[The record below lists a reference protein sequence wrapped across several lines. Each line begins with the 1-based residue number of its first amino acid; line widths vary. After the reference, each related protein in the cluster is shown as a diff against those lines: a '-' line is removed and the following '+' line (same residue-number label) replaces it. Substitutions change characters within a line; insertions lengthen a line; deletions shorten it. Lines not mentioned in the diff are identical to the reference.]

1 MWSDL
6 REKLES
12 IHDEHLSN
20 NKLAVNNVKLSFDFP
35 YYGHMVTNATLTT
48 GGNKTCTTTCSIQL
62 HTVKGSNDFIEDIQK
77 NKKVVSFRFR

>member
-1 MWSDL
+1 MEIFHDGVLHVWSDL
-6 REKLES
+6 REKSES

-48 GGNKTCTTTCSIQL
+48 GGNKKMHNYNHVNTAADL
-62 HTVKGSNDFIEDIQK
+62 L
-77 NKKVVSFRFR
+77 

>member
-6 REKLES
+6 REKSES

-48 GGNKTCTTTCSIQL
+48 GGNKKMHNYNHVNTAADL
-62 HTVKGSNDFIEDIQK
+62 L
-77 NKKVVSFRFR
+77 

>member
-20 NKLAVNNVKLSFDFP
+20 NKLAVNNVKLSFEFP
-35 YYGHMVTNATLTT
+35 FYGHMVSSATLTT
-48 GGNKTCTTTCSIQL
+48 GGKHQL
-62 HTVKGSNDFIEDIQK
+62 HVLVIILYINLKTEIILRSFKRVK
-77 NKKVVSFRFR
+77 R

>member
-20 NKLAVNNVKLSFDFP
+20 NKLAVNNVKLSFHFP

-48 GGNKTCTTTCSIQL
+48 GGNKIYATTCSIQL
-62 HTVKGSNDFIEDIQK
+62 HTVKDSNDFIEDIPK
-77 NKKVVSFRFR
+77 NKKLYCII

>member
-20 NKLAVNNVKLSFDFP
+20 NKLAVNNVKLSFEFP
-35 YYGHMVTNATLTT
+35 FYGHMVSSATLTT
-48 GGNKTCTTTCSIQL
+48 GGKRQL
-62 HTVKGSNDFIEDIQK
+62 HVLVKILYISLKTKIILRSFKRNPQK
-77 NKKVVSFRFR
+77 HLTKHYG

>member
-77 NKKVVSFRFR
+77 K